1 MEALRGGKKL
11 PTEVEQTITAS
22 GVVLLLGSG
31 AFLILRDTVNLVTNL
46 IK

>member
-1 MEALRGGKKL
+1 VIECK
-11 PTEVEQTITAS
+11 P
-22 GVVLLLGSG
+22 LLLGSG